1 MKVSGLGDGAVQ
13 GRGGKRS
20 EWGEG
25 LGRVLPLCEC
35 FGGLWG
41 GGPRLGAPLTLPF
54 SVFLK
59 IPCVPAAVAAALN
72 KSSGNANGQV
82 LLATGA
88 SPRRAFGA

>member
-1 MKVSGLGDGAVQ
+1 MKVSGLEGGAVQ

-20 EWGEG
+20 ERGGG
-25 LGRVLPLCEC
+25 LVWVLPLWEC

-72 KSSGNANGQV
+72 KSAEMQMVRFS
-82 LLATGA
+82 
-88 SPRRAFGA
+88 